1 MKMLQVKS
9 GKSTYRYRLDWIV
22 SWFIVHEPAK
32 GKKPETWRVKFHLLR
47 LETTNWLKMGRLF
60 AGLLTLNLISTT
72 KQTQWPQFQWWT
84 SNAEVTGAAPEKGL
98 SE

>member
-32 GKKPETWRVKFHLLR
+32 GKKPETWRVKFQFI
-47 LETTNWLKMGRLF
+47 E
-60 AGLLTLNLISTT
+60 AGNYQLAQDGKVIR
-72 KQTQWPQFQWWT
+72 WF
-84 SNAEVTGAAPEKGL
+84 VDPEFDFDNEADAMASVL
-98 SE
+98 VVDI